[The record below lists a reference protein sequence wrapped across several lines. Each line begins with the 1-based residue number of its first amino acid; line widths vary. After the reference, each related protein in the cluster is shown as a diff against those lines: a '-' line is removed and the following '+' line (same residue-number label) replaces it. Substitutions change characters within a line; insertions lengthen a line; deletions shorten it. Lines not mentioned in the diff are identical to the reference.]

1 MSADL
6 VIFERKDLAISATPE
21 ISARIEQ
28 VLSESA
34 LVGLVVDAE
43 TNETANRSLMNITG
57 LAVEIEKA
65 RQKVKQPVLELGR
78 AIDAEAKRLS
88 EVLLTEKNRLARA
101 SADWQTEQLE
111 RVRAQERAR
120 QAEIDRIQ
128 REKEAEEARIRAEE
142 QRKIDEANRKAREE
156 AAALRK
162 VQEAEE
168 AERRRIAAEAKARA
182 DAEAAAARNAAERE
196 AAERRRIIAE
206 AKAKADAEAAKERAR
221 IAAEEA
227 EKLRQE
233 NEARIKAEADAAS
246 KRAAELSCQ
255 DIQTLAPAP
264 VLQKASGQS
273 VKEVWEFEVV
283 NPFDLFRARPD
294 LVTLTAKAGEI
305 KAAIDLLA
313 VSGEPKI
320 AGLRIFRQVK
330 VSTRSTKGATVD
342 V

>member
-1 MSADL
+1 MHHGNLCLLDGVIMSTEIT
-6 VIFERKDLAISATPE
+6 IFERKDLAISATPE

-43 TNETANRSLMNITG
+43 TNETANESLKAITG
-57 LAVEIEKA
+57 LAGEIEKA
-65 RQKVKQPVLELGR
+65 RKKVKEPVLELGR

-120 QAEIDRIQ
+120 QAELDRIQ

-156 AAALRK
+156 AAA
-162 VQEAEE
+162 
-168 AERRRIAAEAKARA
+168 
-182 DAEAAAARNAAERE
+182 ARNAEEQA
-196 AAERRRIIAE
+196 AAEKRRQ
-206 AKAKADAEAAKERAR
+206 D
-221 IAAEEA
+221 
-227 EKLRQE
+227 
-233 NEARIKAEADAAS
+233 NEARIKAEAEAAS

-255 DIQTLAPAP
+255 DVATLKPAP

>member
-1 MSADL
+1 MNDL
-6 VIFERKDLAISATPE
+6 VIFECKDLSISATPE
-21 ISARIEQ
+21 ISARLEQ

-120 QAEIDRIQ
+120 QAELDRIQ

-156 AAALRK
+156 AEALRK
-162 VQEAEE
+162 AQEAEE
-168 AERRRIAAEAKARA
+168 AERRRFAAEVARKA
-182 DAEAAAARNAAERE
+182 AEEASAARNAKERE
-196 AAERRRIIAE
+196 AAEKRRIEAE
-206 AKAKADAEAAKERAR
+206 RQIKIERALAEERNRLAAEAAEQRRLA
-221 IAAEEA
+221 
-227 EKLRQE
+227 
-233 NEARIKAEADAAS
+233 NEARIRIDTEAAS

-294 LVTLTAKAGEI
+294 LVTLTAKAGAI
-305 KAAIDLLA
+305 KEAIDLLA

-320 AGLRIFRQVK
+320 AGLRIFQQVK